1 MDTKQLLKYS
11 LFHNLTESEATKFLK
26 VVDHK
31 KYKSKEI
38 IINEND
44 DGDSVML
51 LLDGVVTISK
61 ALTIKIDQIEQPE
74 KEFIKLNSKQ
84 YPFFGEISI
93 FDSTNK
99 RSATITAD
107 TNCTIGILSNKKL
120 LKICKNNSEI
130 GYKIMTNISEKLID
144 DLLITNKQVLK
155 LTTAFSLL
163 LEKNNY

>member
-1 MDTKQLLKYS
+1 
-11 LFHNLTESEATKFLK
+11 
-26 VVDHK
+26 
-31 KYKSKEI
+31 
-38 IINEND
+38 
-44 DGDSVML
+44 ML

-74 KEFIKLNSKQ
+74 KEFIKLNAEQ

-93 FDSTNK
+93 FDSSNK
-99 RSATITAD
+99 RTATITAD
-107 TNCTIGILSNKKL
+107 TNCTIGMLSNKKL
-120 LKICKNNSEI
+120 LEICKNNSEI